1 MTRLI
6 KTGAVVLLAS
16 LASAASAAAAPAPA
30 DPPPQTPIKH
40 FIVLM
45 QENHSFDNYF
55 GTYSKAD
62 GIPKGVCQP
71 INRLDSSKGCV
82 KPFHLGDRVV
92 EDLNHSH
99 KVAIRQ
105 YDHGKMDGFID
116 GVRRASGK
124 VQPNVMGHYDDRDIP
139 YYWNVA
145 DNYVLFDKFFTSS
158 AGGSVGNHMF
168 WLTGTVGNPAGD
180 FVPPHGFNQPTI
192 FDRLEQKHISWKFY
206 VQNYDPG
213 INLFNQAIGD
223 RGSQVI
229 WVPILN
235 YRRYLLDPKLKS
247 HIVDM
252 SQFYKDLA
260 HGTLPSVAYMAPSG
274 SSEHPP
280 GSIQAGERF
289 IRTIIN
295 GIMRTQYWR
304 NSAFMWSYDDW
315 GGWYDH
321 VKPPQVDQFGY
332 GFRAPALL
340 VSAFARRGFVN
351 HTQLDFTSELKFI
364 EDNWGLKPLAS
375 RDAKSNSIM
384 GAFDFKSPP
393 RKPVFLQATRPQPPA
408 KEPKRPIIYIAY
420 FLAVAMASVLIFGA
434 GFAERRARKLGRRRR
449 KAEVNR

>member
-1 MTRLI
+1 MRRLI
-6 KTGAVVLLAS
+6 QIGAVILLAS
-16 LASAASAAAAPAPA
+16 LPFAAHAAAAPA
-30 DPPPQTPIKH
+30 DPPTKTPIKH
-40 FIVLM
+40 FVVLM

-55 GTYSKAD
+55 GTYPKAD
-62 GIPKGVCQP
+62 GIPAGVCQP
-71 INRLDSSKGCV
+71 VNRLDTSKGCV

-99 KVAIRQ
+99 KVAVRQ

-139 YYWNVA
+139 YYWNIA

-168 WLTGTVGNPAGD
+168 WTTGTVGNPDGD
-180 FVPPHGFNQPTI
+180 FVPPKGFDQTTI

-252 SQFYKDLA
+252 SEFYKDLA
-260 HGTLPSVAYMAPSG
+260 RGTLPSVAYMAP
-274 SSEHPP
+274 
-280 GSIQAGERF
+280 
-289 IRTIIN
+289 
-295 GIMRTQYWR
+295 
-304 NSAFMWSYDDW
+304 
-315 GGWYDH
+315 
-321 VKPPQVDQFGY
+321 
-332 GFRAPALL
+332 
-340 VSAFARRGFVN
+340 
-351 HTQLDFTSELKFI
+351 
-364 EDNWGLKPLAS
+364 
-375 RDAKSNSIM
+375 
-384 GAFDFKSPP
+384 
-393 RKPVFLQATRPQPPA
+393 
-408 KEPKRPIIYIAY
+408 
-420 FLAVAMASVLIFGA
+420 
-434 GFAERRARKLGRRRR
+434 
-449 KAEVNR
+449 

>member
-1 MTRLI
+1 VRRL
-6 KTGAVVLLAS
+6 L
-16 LASAASAAAAPAPA
+16 AASAAVLFAAFPAVASAAA
-30 DPPPQTPIKH
+30 DPPTKTPIKH
-40 FIVLM
+40 FIALM

-55 GTYSKAD
+55 GTYPGAD
-62 GIPKGVCQP
+62 GIPQHVCQP
-71 INRLDSSKGCV
+71 VDRFDPSKGCV

-99 KVAIRQ
+99 KVAVRQ

-139 YYWNVA
+139 YYWNIA
-145 DNYVLFDKFFTSS
+145 DNYVLFDRFFTSS

-168 WLTGTVGNPAGD
+168 WVTGTVGNPNGD
-180 FVPPHGFNQPTI
+180 FVPPNGFDMTTI
-192 FDRLEQKHISWKFY
+192 FDRLEQKHVSWKFY

-235 YRRYLLDPKLKS
+235 YRRYLLDPKLRS

-252 SQFYKDLA
+252 DQFYKDLA
-260 HGTLPSVAYMAPSG
+260 HGTLPSVAYVAPSG

-289 IRTIIN
+289 IRTIVN
-295 GIMRTQYWR
+295 SIMRTQYWSS
-304 NSAFMWSYDDW
+304 SAFMWSYDDW

-321 VKPPQVDQFGY
+321 VKPPQVDKYGY

-340 VSAFARRGFVN
+340 VSAWARRGFVN
-351 HTQLDFTSELKFI
+351 HTTLDFTSELKFI
-364 EDNWGLKPLAS
+364 EDNWGLEPLAQ
-375 RDAKSNSIM
+375 RDAKANSIA
-384 GAFDFKSPP
+384 GAFDFKRPP
-393 RKPVFLQATRPQPPA
+393 RKPVFLQATRPRPPA
-408 KEPKRPIIYIAY
+408 KEPHRPVIYIAY
-420 FLAVAMASVLIFGA
+420 AVAVGMGLTLIVGA
-434 GFAERRARKLGRRRR
+434 WLAERGPRRVRRRRR
-449 KAEVNR
+449 KAGAAR

>member
-1 MTRLI
+1 VRHLI
-6 KTGAVVLLAS
+6 KTGAVILLAS
-16 LASAASAAAAPAPA
+16 LPFAARAAAAPAEPA
-30 DPPPQTPIKH
+30 TKTPIKH
-40 FIVLM
+40 FVVLM

-55 GTYSKAD
+55 GTYPGAN
-62 GIPKGVCQP
+62 GIPKGACQA
-71 INRLDSSKGCV
+71 IDRLNPSKGCI

-99 KVAIRQ
+99 RVAVRQ

-116 GVRRASGK
+116 GVRREGGK

-139 YYWNVA
+139 YYWNIA
-145 DNYVLFDKFFTSS
+145 DNYVLFDRFFTSS

-168 WLTGTVGNPAGD
+168 WVTGTVGNPDGD
-180 FVPPHGFNQPTI
+180 FVPPNGFDQPTI
-192 FDRLEQKHISWKFY
+192 FDRLEKKHVSWKFY

-260 HGTLPSVAYMAPSG
+260 RGTLPSVAYMAPSG

-289 IRTIIN
+289 IRTIVN
-295 GIMRTQYWR
+295 SIMRTQYWTQ
-304 NSAFMWSYDDW
+304 SAFMWTYDDW

-321 VKPPQVDQFGY
+321 VKPPQVDKYGF

-340 VSAFARRGFVN
+340 VSAFARRGMVN
-351 HTQLDFTSELKFI
+351 HTQLDFTSMLKFI
-364 EDNWGLKPLAS
+364 EQNWGLKPLAE
-375 RDAKSNSIM
+375 RDAKSGTLMS
-384 GAFDFKSPP
+384 AFDFKSPP
-393 RKPVFLQATRPQPPA
+393 RKPVFLQATRPRPPA
-408 KEPKRPIIYIAY
+408 KEPHRSVIYIAY
-420 FLAVAMASVLIFGA
+420 FIAVMAAGGLILGA
-434 GFAERRARKLGRRRR
+434 GLIERAAGRVARRRR
-449 KAEVNR
+449 KAEAKR